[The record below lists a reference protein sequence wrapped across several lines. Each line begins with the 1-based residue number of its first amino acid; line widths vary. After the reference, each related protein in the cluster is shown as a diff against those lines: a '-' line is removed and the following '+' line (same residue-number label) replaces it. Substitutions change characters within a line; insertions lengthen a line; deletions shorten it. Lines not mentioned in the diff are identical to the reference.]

1 MTGRR
6 EFPGAGERGVAL
18 VLTLMVLLTLTG
30 LALAF
35 LSVSAFEPRIA
46 RNLSDAARARYLAE
60 AGIEVGY
67 NTLVAAAGEH
77 KTWSPLLATVTA
89 AGGPWVALPSLARV
103 SLPGLT
109 AADGTYSVDVRN
121 DSLAD
126 DTTITGEATV
136 ESDPALDANGVVI
149 MRSTGNFGNTMRTI
163 EVVVRHAA
171 APPAPGASLRA
182 CCAMS
187 NWREL

>member
-1 MTGRR
+1 MTGRW
-6 EFPGAGERGVAL
+6 ELPGAGERGVAL

-35 LSVSAFEPRIA
+35 FSVSAFEPGIS
-46 RNLSDAARARYLAE
+46 RNLSDGARARYLAE

-77 KTWSPLLATVTA
+77 KTWSPLLATVNA
-89 AGGPWVALPSLARV
+89 AGDHWVALPSLTRA

-109 AADGTYSVDVRN
+109 AAEGTYSVGVRN

-126 DTTITGEATV
+126 DTAITGGAT

-149 MRSTGNFGNTMRTI
+149 MRSTGKFANTTRTI
-163 EVVVRHAA
+163 EVVVRRVVAS
-171 APPAPGASLRA
+171 PSPGASLHP

>member
-1 MTGRR
+1 MTGRW
-6 EFPGAGERGVAL
+6 EVPGTGERGVAL

-35 LSVSAFEPRIA
+35 LSVSAFEPRIS

-89 AGGPWVALPSLARV
+89 AGGPWVALPSLTRA

-109 AADGTYSVDVRN
+109 EANGTYSVGIRN

-126 DTTITGEATV
+126 DAAITGEATV

-149 MRSTGNFGNTMRTI
+149 MQSTGYFATTTRTI
-163 EVVVRHAA
+163 EVVVKHA
-171 APPAPGASLRA
+171 APPPSPGAPLRA

-187 NWREL
+187 NWREF

>member
-6 EFPGAGERGVAL
+6 ELPGAGERGVAF
-18 VLTLMVLLTLTG
+18 VLTLMVLLMLTG

-35 LSVSAFEPRIA
+35 LSVSAFEPRIS
-46 RNLSDAARARYLAE
+46 RNLSDGARARYLAE

-77 KTWSPLLATVTA
+77 KTWSLFLATITA
-89 AGGPWVALPSLARV
+89 AGGPWVALPSLTRAP
-103 SLPGLT
+103 LPGLSE
-109 AADGTYSVDVRN
+109 ADGTYSVGVRN

-136 ESDPALDANGVVI
+136 EPDPALDANGVVI
-149 MRSTGNFGNTMRTI
+149 MRSTGNFGNTTRTI
-163 EVVVRHAA
+163 EVVVKHAA
-171 APPAPGASLRA
+171 TPPAPGASLRA

>member
-1 MTGRR
+1 M
-6 EFPGAGERGVAL
+6 AL

-30 LALAF
+30 LVLAF
-35 LSVSAFEPRIA
+35 LSVSALEPRVS
-46 RNLSDAARARYLAE
+46 RNLGDGARARYLAE

-67 NTLVAAAGEH
+67 NTLVAAAGQR
-77 KTWSPLLATVTA
+77 KAWSPLLASVTG
-89 AGGPWVALPSLARV
+89 AGGPWVALPPLTRA

-126 DTTITGEATV
+126 DTAITGQGTV
-136 ESDPALDANGVVI
+136 EPDPALDANGIVI
-149 MRSTGNFGNTMRTI
+149 MRSTGTFGTTTRTI
-163 EVVVRHAA
+163 EVVVTRAT
-171 APPAPGASLRA
+171 PPPGAPLGA

-187 NWREL
+187 NWREF